1 MFVFWLKHKLQIE
14 LSKLDYQL
22 TRNLPENEV
31 KAQILN
37 NILLS
42 SKGVLH
48 IGAHF
53 AEEAEEYSNALKPV
67 LWIEADPKIFQ
78 TLNSRV
84 SKFHRQQAK
93 CALLGDANVSQ
104 VKFYRASNE
113 GASSSIFN
121 LAQNHGF
128 SNLKVE
134 QELTLPMVRLDSIL
148 STSDIETLDYWVIDV
163 QGAELNVL
171 RGAGGLI
178 NLANFILV
186 EASNREI
193 YNGGV
198 KFSDLN
204 NFLVENSFVRLWDLG
219 FKEHSNLIYVR
230 RFSNY
235 TSNRV

>member
-1 MFVFWLKHKLQIE
+1 MLVFWLKHKLQ
-14 LSKLDYQL
+14 
-22 TRNLPENEV
+22 RNLLKLGYQVTRSMPENEI
-31 KAQILN
+31 KAQIIN
-37 NILLS
+37 NILFS

-78 TLNSRV
+78 ALNSRI

-93 CALLGDANVSQ
+93 CALLGDSNVSE

-113 GASSSIFN
+113 GASSSVFN

-128 SNLKVE
+128 PNLKIE

-148 STSDIETLDYWVIDV
+148 STSDIEPLDYWVIDV

-171 RGAGGLI
+171 RGAGALI

-193 YNGGV
+193 YKGGV

-204 NFLVENSFVRLWDLG
+204 NFLGENNFVRLWDLG

-230 RFSNY
+230 RFSN
-235 TSNRV
+235 